1 VLVRLQLMP
10 YQNTQTTMP
19 PSSLKLPT
27 WFKILLGFYALTN
40 LYLGILWVAFPV
52 IITGSHAL
60 FTPIQL
66 FFITLFFLFVK
77 IAVSVLLLDA
87 RKTWGMVGM
96 LILASI
102 WDGCMAFPV
111 FRYNWASGICLLDVM
126 VLGAVLYVYNQDY
139 LKKLK

>member
-1 VLVRLQLMP
+1 M
-10 YQNTQTTMP
+10 TIA
-19 PSSLKLPT
+19 SLKLPV
-27 WFKILLGFYALTN
+27 WFKILLGLYALTN
-40 LYLGILWVAFPV
+40 LFIGILWVAFPV
-52 IITGSHAL
+52 IIAGSHSL

-77 IAVSVLLLDA
+77 IAVSILLLDA

-102 WDGCMAFPV
+102 WDGCMAFPG
-111 FRYNWASGICLLDVM
+111 FGHNWASSICVLDVM
-126 VLGAVLYVYNQDY
+126 VLGAVLYLYNQDY